1 MSLVHQNGK
10 VLVTNEDSLP
20 ALEVRCEQ
28 NLSEISLKWDFN
40 WLAKVLCDWSNVK
53 ILKRT
58 FEKPRN
64 ISDSIEFRFRL
75 LEATFNM
82 QVRNK
87 MAKYDGLYLIMSNLL
102 I

>member
-10 VLVTNEDSLP
+10 VLVTNEDLLP

-28 NLSEISLKWDFN
+28 NLSDVSLKWDFN

-87 MAKYDGLYLIMSNLL
+87 MTMSYGISLLNLL